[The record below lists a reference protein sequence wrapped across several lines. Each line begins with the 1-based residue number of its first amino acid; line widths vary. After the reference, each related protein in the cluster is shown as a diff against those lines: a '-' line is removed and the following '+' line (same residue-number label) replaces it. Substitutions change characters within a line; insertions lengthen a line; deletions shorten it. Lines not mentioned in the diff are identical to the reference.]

1 MKTINKIDNVLSYIK
16 GCMSQDEFSTEKLK
30 TDLNEIL
37 DAYDSDDILIFKKLK
52 YQLDQIIVYMNFS
65 NVDASLMFEDI
76 EDVYD
81 RNTEEKLYLDKIATI
96 QSIIV
101 LYLKQLVNCLKG
113 NDRMQIEPVTK
124 LEDQT
129 QLVEDMNKEDK
140 NSIFEKYLYLYLSAK
155 YQKSNEHSSLLT
167 VRHQRYL
174 EFLFGCTPKVIEKQ
188 RSVINILI
196 NKKQD
201 KDFTKHHKRQY
212 VTRVNKLID
221 RVAKD
226 NSGYHDLWQNQIL
239 DELAEI
245 KQFLVPE

>member
-52 YQLDQIIVYMNFS
+52 YQLDQIVVYMGFS
-65 NVDASLMFEDI
+65 NNDASLMFEDI

-81 RNTEEKLYLDKIATI
+81 RDTEEKLYLDKISTI
-96 QSIIV
+96 QPIIE

-113 NDRMQIEPVTK
+113 NDRMKLEPVTE

-129 QLVEDMNKEDK
+129 QLIEDMNKEDK
-140 NSIFEKYLYLYLSAK
+140 KYIFEKYLYLYLSAK

-167 VRHQRYL
+167 VRHLPYL
-174 EFLFGCTPKVIEKQ
+174 EFLFGCTRKVIEKQ

-196 NKKQD
+196 NKKQH
-201 KDFTKHHKRQY
+201 KDFTKYHKRQY

-221 RVAKD
+221 RVSKD

-245 KQFLVPE
+245 KQFLVSE